1 MRFTSYLLNLRRPF
15 PYRYWV
21 NRSLTALPGSSP
33 RIQFLFVRLTL
44 CYRLPSSV
52 RYLPDSV
59 ESLVL
64 PSIGRTVDFHH
75 QTHVRCWAHKENPD
89 SSQELPGSISFVGFS
104 QPDRSSSLPKW
115 LKRPLPSVTG
125 KQREEIYRLTG
136 FVMSSNQN
144 V

>member
-75 QTHVRCWAHKENPD
+75 QTHVRCWAHRKKPPKAEGLRRL
-89 SSQELPGSISFVGFS
+89 SLTLMLLTGGYIRKSISIRKNVG
-104 QPDRSSSLPKW
+104 
-115 LKRPLPSVTG
+115 KRMATDQS
-125 KQREEIYRLTG
+125 
-136 FVMSSNQN
+136 M
-144 V
+144 